1 MTTQLSPEVLGI
13 LELDEKETKPI
24 IPIQPGLQNKPDEMA
39 SSVPQGVINS
49 VEAQGDFL
57 DENIVS
63 LGGLEFG
70 DGDGSLT
77 FKDFI
82 PKYVTP
88 TKWKEGK
95 YSEKRNLPVF
105 HQPETKAGQVTEG
118 ITRFLTGFAGP
129 SKFLKG
135 YPKLGRSRSYIA
147 GAIADLTVFDPNEGR
162 LSDMLVQFNSQLL
175 KQQKKYI
182 MVLKVL
188 KE

>member
-1 MTTQLSPEVLGI
+1 MPTPINEETLSFFEKIQKETEKIVPINSGI
-13 LELDEKETKPI
+13 VTNPDEKDFNWWNV
-24 IPIQPGLQNKPDEMA
+24 LDDMA

-49 VEAQGDFL
+49 VEAQGDFI

-135 YPKLGRSRSYIA
+135 
-147 GAIADLTVFDPNEGR
+147 
-162 LSDMLVQFNSQLL
+162 
-175 KQQKKYI
+175 
-182 MVLKVL
+182 
-188 KE
+188 